1 MQGSLIPNNSSLLSD
16 VNYITNIR
24 LSTVIFSAKDTVI
37 QNFDSKSFKFKVIQN
52 LDLIVPIHK
61 KSDKQNIK
69 KYRSVSLLPICG
81 KIFERFERLIF
92 MEMFNYFS
100 SNKLSLKTSPVSK
113 PLLPVSTNYYQ
124 LP

>member
-61 KSDKQNIK
+61 KSDNKTLKSIVQFLYFRFVV
-69 KYRSVSLLPICG
+69 KYLKDLKDLFLWKCLTISP
-81 KIFERFERLIF
+81 LI
-92 MEMFNYFS
+92 NY
-100 SNKLSLKTSPVSK
+100 L
-113 PLLPVSTNYYQ
+113 
-124 LP
+124 